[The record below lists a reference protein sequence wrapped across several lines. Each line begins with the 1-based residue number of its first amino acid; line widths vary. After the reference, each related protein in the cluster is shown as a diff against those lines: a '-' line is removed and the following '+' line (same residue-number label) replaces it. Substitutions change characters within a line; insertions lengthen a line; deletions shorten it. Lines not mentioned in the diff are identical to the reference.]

1 MRSVSKKVAII
12 VILIVLILGICG
24 GVFAYLFLATDTFK
38 DEQELFFNYFSQDLE
53 KTKELLKLKTIENY
67 QTLKSNATYE
77 ENNTINV
84 KYAQG
89 GEISNPYNNLS
100 ISLKN
105 QKDNDYNYKDFK
117 ILFEEQSA
125 IQIEAIKKA
134 DTYGIRFSNLLKQ
147 FVTLLNGERIDGLDI
162 DDETLVKMKAIIED
176 DSSYFQNMIISSQEL
191 QNLENKYLTVIT
203 QSLKQGVFSKQA
215 NVVTTIGTENIET
228 NTYSV
233 DLTAY
238 QFQNLLIELLNNLK
252 IDEIIM
258 GKIEAISGS
267 SQNFVNT
274 IDNLI
279 RQVEDKDYKP
289 VKITLYVNSGNTV
302 KTELKSDDFTIN
314 IESNSDNGN
323 GSTKIEYTNS
333 DEESKIFTIT
343 KQLSEYQENFDII
356 YSVKTNEEEYEYSI
370 TLESNFERT
379 DIAFGYKKDITE
391 IVISLENDITTNVGE
406 QIELTTENSIN
417 LNETVE
423 PNLSVTLNVLN
434 VQVPEKLK
442 SRYDLLIQKLQAQE
456 FLDMVKEKYNIFFGE
471 EVEEEPTEPEEQ
483 EPNLTGEEEPT
494 SEADDL
500 TTAEVNRFNTMFE
513 FYSGTGISG
522 KNVKQLLEITKE
534 HLESVNIEVLPE
546 ENNKE
551 EITLNIKLNTP
562 NSELADS
569 IIEKI
574 DDQKTYIVNMT
585 FSETNNILQ
594 TITIKQENN

>member
-176 DSSYFQNMIISSQEL
+176 DSSYFQDMIISSQEL

-500 TTAEVNRFNTMFE
+500 TTAEVNRFNAMFE

>member
-147 FVTLLNGERIDGLDI
+147 FVTLLNGERIDGLDV
-162 DDETLVKMKAIIED
+162 DDETLVKTKAIIED

-500 TTAEVNRFNTMFE
+500 TTAEVNRFNAMFE

>member
-147 FVTLLNGERIDGLDI
+147 FVTLLNGERIDGLDV
-162 DDETLVKMKAIIED
+162 DDETLVKTKAIIED

-215 NVVTTIGTENIET
+215 NVVITIGTENIET

-500 TTAEVNRFNTMFE
+500 TTAEVNRFNAMFE

-562 NSELADS
+562 NSELVDS

>member
-215 NVVTTIGTENIET
+215 NVVITIGTENIET

-289 VKITLYVNSGNTV
+289 VKITLYVN
-302 KTELKSDDFTIN
+302 
-314 IESNSDNGN
+314 
-323 GSTKIEYTNS
+323 
-333 DEESKIFTIT
+333 
-343 KQLSEYQENFDII
+343 
-356 YSVKTNEEEYEYSI
+356 
-370 TLESNFERT
+370 
-379 DIAFGYKKDITE
+379 
-391 IVISLENDITTNVGE
+391 
-406 QIELTTENSIN
+406 
-417 LNETVE
+417 
-423 PNLSVTLNVLN
+423 
-434 VQVPEKLK
+434 
-442 SRYDLLIQKLQAQE
+442 
-456 FLDMVKEKYNIFFGE
+456 
-471 EVEEEPTEPEEQ
+471 
-483 EPNLTGEEEPT
+483 
-494 SEADDL
+494 
-500 TTAEVNRFNTMFE
+500 
-513 FYSGTGISG
+513 
-522 KNVKQLLEITKE
+522 
-534 HLESVNIEVLPE
+534 
-546 ENNKE
+546 
-551 EITLNIKLNTP
+551 
-562 NSELADS
+562 
-569 IIEKI
+569 
-574 DDQKTYIVNMT
+574 
-585 FSETNNILQ
+585 
-594 TITIKQENN
+594 

>member
-258 GKIEAISGS
+258 GKIEEISGS

-333 DEESKIFTIT
+333 DGESKIFTIT

-500 TTAEVNRFNTMFE
+500 TTAEVNRFNAMFE

>member
-417 LNETVE
+417 LNETAE

-500 TTAEVNRFNTMFE
+500 TTAEVNRFNAMFE

-569 IIEKI
+569 IVEKI

>member
-100 ISLKN
+100 INLKN

-147 FVTLLNGERIDGLDI
+147 FVTLLNGERIDGLDV

-500 TTAEVNRFNTMFE
+500 TTAEVNRFNAMFE

>member
-147 FVTLLNGERIDGLDI
+147 FVTLLNGERIDGLDV
-162 DDETLVKMKAIIED
+162 DDETLVKTKAIIED

-343 KQLSEYQENFDII
+343 KQLSEYQENFDMI

-500 TTAEVNRFNTMFE
+500 TTAEVNRFNAMFE

-574 DDQKTYIVNMT
+574 DDQKTYNVNMT

>member
-500 TTAEVNRFNTMFE
+500 TTAEVNRFNAMFE

>member
-215 NVVTTIGTENIET
+215 NVVITIGTENIET

-500 TTAEVNRFNTMFE
+500 TTAEVNRFNAMFE